1 MERCF
6 ESFAEEKIRC
16 LVTLDVQLLEDESI
30 VILQPDGELSESDFV
45 SAVGRIDPFIEKT
58 GGLRGILIHVESFP
72 GWDSFAAMTT
82 HLNFVK
88 EHHQHVAK
96 IAFVTDSSI
105 GAFAETVVSHFVR
118 AEVKHFPFPDIADA
132 KGWIRQPKQDT

>member
-1 MERCF
+1 M
-6 ESFAEEKIRC
+6 
-16 LVTLDVQLLEDESI
+16 LDVQLLEDESI
-30 VILQPDGELSESDFV
+30 VILKPDGELSESDFV
-45 SAVGRIDPFIEKT
+45 FAAERIDPFIEKT

-82 HLNFVK
+82 HLKFVK

-118 AEVKHFPFPDIADA
+118 AEVKHFPFADVGDA
-132 KGWIRQPKQDT
+132 KSWIRQPKQEV